1 MKELWSTAEAV
12 FETHP
17 IKKERSASELG
28 KAEKACFKDSPKS
41 YCLALNVITET
52 QRMSQ
57 TDDYFSRFL
66 PFLKF
71 QF

>member
-1 MKELWSTAEAV
+1 MKELWSIAEAV
-12 FETHP
+12 FKTHT

-28 KAEKACFKDSPKS
+28 KAQKACFKDRPESF
-41 YCLALNVITET
+41 CLALNLTTET
-52 QRMSQ
+52 WRMSQ
-57 TDDYFSRFL
+57 TDDYFPCFL